1 MLKIKITLMVLT
13 TLNLNVVHSGDVF
26 EITKSTI
33 NASGNM
39 TSGNQYEIKSSVGQA
54 EAASFTSGG
63 IYAINGGIWSATINN
78 NDIIF
83 KNGFEN

>member
-1 MLKIKITLMVLT
+1 
-13 TLNLNVVHSGDVF
+13 
-26 EITKSTI
+26 
-33 NASGNM
+33 M

-54 EAASFTSGG
+54 EASSYTSGG